1 MKNVYDAVARTN
13 RRGFATVRL
22 PAAYFAALNRDFRY
36 QLTPVGR
43 QAWDARAGIWQEI
56 RANRFVIPPSR
67 ARRSRGRSP
76 GSARTATPTH
86 TGSRSRSRRQMAFV
100 SRGRRGAE
108 AAAQMSS

>member
-56 RANRFVIPPSR
+56 RANRFVIRSEPRTKISWQVTGIRKNRYANAHRIQVEVAKTDGVRQPRS
-67 ARRSRGRSP
+67 SRG
-76 GSARTATPTH
+76 
-86 TGSRSRSRRQMAFV
+86 
-100 SRGRRGAE
+100 
-108 AAAQMSS
+108 